1 MAVMLAFPMRI
12 LFVCLL
18 ALGLQAQ
25 PPVFLDQLPTAA
37 RDEALDIIKKADF
50 AFETRTQ
57 PKRVRL
63 ATMEKL
69 FDHPRLGAAM
79 WRHCQFVPGFYAF
92 IHPDGSWSIDDVRGL
107 KGTLRLVY
115 QRPGQRVYLVRGMA
129 EKGRLKTP
137 FSVGARMLTSYR
149 YWEGKNGFESH
160 LQTWT
165 ALDSAILGGVA
176 QLFRSYIRG
185 RQDEFI
191 AYINGNVAT
200 FGEFAELNP
209 RDFHAPLK
217 RDGDPVALHEF
228 EALFLK
234 R

>member
-1 MAVMLAFPMRI
+1 MRFLLAS
-12 LFVCLL
+12 LL
-18 ALGLQAQ
+18 ALSLQAQ
-25 PPVFLDQLPTAA
+25 PPAFLEHLSPAA
-37 RDEALDIIKKADF
+37 RDEALDIVKRADF
-50 AFETRTQ
+50 VFDTGTE
-57 PKRVRL
+57 PKHVRL

-69 FDHPRLGAAM
+69 FDHPRLSAAM
-79 WRHCQFVPGFYAF
+79 WRHCQFVPAFYAF
-92 IHPDGSWSIDDVRGL
+92 IHPDGAWSIDDGRGL

-115 QRPGQRVYLVRGMA
+115 QRPGHRVYLVEGVA

-137 FSVGARMLTSYR
+137 FSVRAKMLTSYR
-149 YWEGKNGFESH
+149 YWEGKNGFETH

-165 ALDSAILGGVA
+165 ALDSALLGVVA
-176 QLFRSYIRG
+176 RPFRGYIKH

-200 FGEFAELNP
+200 FGEFAELAP
-209 RDFHAPLK
+209 RNFHGPLK
-217 RDGDPVALHEF
+217 RDGDAVALHDF